1 MAYKSILTVATD
13 PYGLNPVLGAAS
25 RLAQAQNGHL
35 EVLVA
40 SVDMVLPA
48 VYGYG
53 DSFAVMQINIDQA
66 RDTAEATEAA
76 AKAFLAQ
83 ENPALRWSVEAGGG
97 IFGDL
102 RGLVAQHAMFSDIVV
117 LAQPY
122 GNGKLQASEAVL
134 EAVLFDGQAPVLVLP
149 EGDAA
154 LARFGH
160 HIVVGWDQSREAM
173 AAVRRALPLLIAA
186 EQVNVVIIDPP
197 VHGAE
202 RSDPGGQ
209 LCQMLVRHGVRAE
222 VSVLARTEP
231 RISDVLLR
239 HLRDKGADLLV
250 MGAYGHSR
258 LREAILGGATREML
272 EHAKIPV
279 MLAH

>member
-1 MAYKSILTVATD
+1 MAYKSILTVATVPD
-13 PYGLNPVLGAAS
+13 GLAAVLDAAS
-25 RLAQAQNGHL
+25 TLAQAQDGHL

-40 SVDMVLPA
+40 SVEA
-48 VYGYG
+48 VQPVFYGYG
-53 DSFAVMQINIDQA
+53 DSFAAIQFVLDQA
-66 RDTAEATEAA
+66 RDAAIVTEAA
-76 AKAFLAQ
+76 ARAHLAQ

-97 IFGDL
+97 HFGNL

-122 GNGKLQASEAVL
+122 GSGRSQAAEAVL
-134 EAVLFDGQAPVLVLP
+134 EAVLFDGQAAVLVLP
-149 EGDAA
+149 KGDAA
-154 LARFGH
+154 LVRFGRH
-160 HIVVGWDQSREAM
+160 VVIGWDQSREAM

-186 EQVNVVIIDPP
+186 GQVNIVVIDPP

-222 VSVLARTEP
+222 VSVLARSAP

-239 HLRDKGADLLV
+239 HLRDQGADLLV
-250 MGAYGHSR
+250 MGAYGHSW
-258 LREAILGGATREML
+258 LREAILGGTTRDML
-272 EHAKIPV
+272 EHAEVPV
-279 MLAH
+279 LLAH